1 MEKIGPDISIKEV
14 FGMDTYKERLEQL
27 KQESAR
33 ELGVNLNQTKDITAR
48 AAGSVGGRMVQ
59 KIFDSYKK

>member
-1 MEKIGPDISIKEV
+1 
-14 FGMDTYKERLEQL
+14 MDAYKERLEQL

-48 AAGSVGGRMVQ
+48 EAVSVGGRMVQ

>member
-1 MEKIGPDISIKEV
+1 
-14 FGMDTYKERLEQL
+14 MDAYKERLEQL

-48 AAGSVGGRMVQ
+48 EAGSVGGRRVQ
-59 KIFDSYKK
+59 KTFDSYKK

>member
-48 AAGSVGGRMVQ
+48 EAGSVGGRMVQ